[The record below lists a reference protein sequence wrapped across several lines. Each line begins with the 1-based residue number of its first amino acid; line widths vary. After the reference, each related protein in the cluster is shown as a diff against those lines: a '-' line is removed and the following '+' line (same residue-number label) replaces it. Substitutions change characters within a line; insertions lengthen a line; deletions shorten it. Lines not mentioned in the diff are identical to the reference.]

1 VSALRLIFTRTR
13 SLGAVV
19 IRAGAWWGQ
28 WSHCGLVLPGGHVV
42 ESLAL
47 KGGVITTM
55 VDAVIFRSSA
65 HQVLDL
71 PCPAPQYAHE
81 WALSTVG
88 MPYDWGGVLGIP
100 FRSRDWQAPG
110 RWYCSEHCA
119 AAIERAGLTLVRPGV
134 HGIHPDTLHAL
145 AWAAGARP

>member
-1 VSALRLIFTRTR
+1 MSTLRLIFSRSR
-13 SLGAVV
+13 SLGAVL

-28 WSHCGLVLPGGHVV
+28 WSHCAIVLPDGRVV

-47 KGGVITTM
+47 KGGVVLSDVTD
-55 VDAVIFRSSA
+55 VVQRSSVSQLV
-65 HQVLDL
+65 HL
-71 PCPAPQYAHE
+71 PCPAPEYAHE

-88 MPYDWGGVLGIP
+88 QPYDWGGVFGIP
-100 FRSRDWQAPG
+100 FRERDWQAPG

-119 AAIERAGLTLVRPGV
+119 AAIERAGVTLVRPGV